1 MEITGLNNEEVKER
15 ISRGAINKTSRTKTK
30 TVREIFIEN
39 IFSVFNYIIFSII
52 LAIIYF
58 YYRSG
63 DHNLLLDSIGIVSIA
78 FLNTFL
84 AIFQEIKAKKALD
97 KVNLLLKKE
106 ALVIRNGSEE
116 LIDQENIVEDDVI
129 VIQRGDQAPVDG
141 KVIYSNHLEIDESL
155 LTGES
160 LPVRK
165 KEGSEILSGS
175 FCVSGTGYMKAEKV
189 GDNSYANSVTEM
201 AKKYKFIITPL
212 QRRIDFIVKMLFC
225 VALFLILLEI
235 FFDSKASLDNVEFI
249 RKMATILISLVPQGL
264 VLMTSVTFALGVY
277 RISRIGAIIQKLN
290 AIESFSNVK
299 IVCMDKTGT
308 LTQNKLSIENIS
320 YYPGVNETET
330 KDLLGEYVKLTSDKN
345 ATIRAMESIAGGDRL
360 KVIDEI
366 PFSSEN
372 KMSLLKVNDG
382 GKERIFILGGFDIIT
397 ERTGD
402 EKKKEG
408 EEIYSTNNFKLYRT
422 LLFGEVKSEAKF
434 ENTKTFF
441 ESINVIPYCIISIS
455 DQARDDVMD
464 AIKLFQSNGIN
475 FKILSGDAPFAIQA
489 IADKIG
495 WDVKD
500 DEMITGGELE
510 KLNEIEFKN
519 AVNRNLIFAR
529 LKPEHKLEIIRCL
542 RGQKIYTAMIGDG
555 VNDLPAIKEADM
567 GIAMEEGSQI
577 TKEIADIVLL
587 KNKFSLLP
595 EIFNEGNKIVNTV
608 TSISKLFLTKNF
620 IVIYSSLLS
629 LIFALEFALT
639 PRRIALIN
647 IFIIGLPSF
656 IIALKNSNLI
666 KPKKFLQELFSFVLI
681 SAFIIVIAGYAA
693 SYTAEKIFGI
703 SGVEKQMVILTAMII
718 TSMANFYAVAIHKGD
733 PNNRTYLLYGLL
745 IISIYLFLAAT
756 RIDFIIINLLKT
768 FYEITYLNGEYWLI
782 TISIGVIS
790 ASILFTLQLVRKKLF
805 DKFY

>member
-1 MEITGLNNEEVKER
+1 MNITGLNTEEVNER
-15 ISRGAINKTSRTKTK
+15 ISKGAVNKTSRTKTK
-30 TVREIFIEN
+30 TIREIFIEN

-63 DHNLLLDSIGIVSIA
+63 DHNLLLDSMGIVSIA
-78 FLNTFL
+78 LLNTLL
-84 AIFQEIKAKKALD
+84 AIVQEIKAKKALD

-106 ALVIRNGSEE
+106 ALVIRNGIETEIGQEE
-116 LIDQENIVEDDVI
+116 IVEDDVI
-129 VIQRGDQAPVDG
+129 LMQRGDQAPVDG

-160 LPVRK
+160 IPIRK
-165 KEGSEILSGS
+165 KTDSEILSGS
-175 FCVSGTGYMKAEKV
+175 FCVSGSGYIKAEKV
-189 GDNSYANSVTEM
+189 GDKSYANSVTEM
-201 AKKYKFIITPL
+201 AKKYKFIVTPL

-225 VALFLILLEI
+225 IALFLIVLEI
-235 FFDSKASLDNVEFI
+235 FFDPKASLDNVSFI

-308 LTQNKLSIENIS
+308 LTQNKLSIENINF
-320 YYPGVNETET
+320 YKGIDEKETRE
-330 KDLLGEYVKLTSDKN
+330 LIGEYVKLTSDKN
-345 ATIRAMESIAGGDRL
+345 ATIRAMESLTSSGRF
-360 KVIDEI
+360 KVTDEI
-366 PFSSEN
+366 PFSSET
-372 KMSLLKVNDG
+372 KMSLLKVDDN
-382 GKERIFILGGFDIIT
+382 GKERIFILGGFDILNEKTI
-397 ERTGD
+397 D
-402 EKKKEG
+402 EKKREG
-408 EEIYSTNNFKLYRT
+408 EKIYSENNLRLYRT
-422 LLFGEVKSEAKF
+422 LMFGEVKSEKH
-434 ENTKTFF
+434 F
-441 ESINVIPYCIISIS
+441 ESSEEYIKSISVEPYCIISIS

-475 FKILSGDAPFAIQA
+475 FKILSGDASFAIQA

-495 WDVKD
+495 WQVRD
-500 DEMITGGELE
+500 DQMITGSELE
-510 KLNEIEFKN
+510 KLSGDDFKN
-519 AVNRNLIFAR
+519 AVNKNLIFAR
-529 LKPEHKLEIIRCL
+529 LKPEHKLEIIKCL

-656 IIALKNSNLI
+656 IIALKNSNLV
-666 KPKKFLQELFSFVLI
+666 KPKKFLQELFSFVFI
-681 SAFIIVIAGYAA
+681 SAFIIVVAGYAA
-693 SYTAEKIFGI
+693 SYTAEKVFGI
-703 SGVEKQMVILTAMII
+703 SGIEKQMVILTAMII
-718 TSMANFYAVAIHKGD
+718 TSMANFYAVSIHKGD
-733 PNNRTYLLYGLL
+733 ANNKTYFLYGLL

-756 RIDFIIINLLKT
+756 QIDFIVINLLKT
-768 FYEITYLNGEYWLI
+768 FYEITYLNGEYWFI
-782 TISIGVIS
+782 TISIGVLS
-790 ASILFTLQLVRKKLF
+790 AAILFTLQLLRKKYF